1 MKKPFIA
8 RMYWVI
14 VVAWLLMVFAE
25 GSTSAALAEFAVKGI
40 LFVSTVIAAGSLV
53 FLAFAQDQ
61 INYDSVRHLVDKSTA
76 VGMASIGFAF
86 MAVGFTAIA
95 WWFVVLAVVRGGV
108 SYWAEEKMNRVL

>member
-14 VVAWLLMVFAE
+14 VVAWLLMVFTE
-25 GSTSAALAEFAVKGI
+25 GSTSAALAEFVVTGI
-40 LFVSTVIAAGSLV
+40 LVVSSVIAAGSLA
-53 FLAFAQDQ
+53 FLALAQKQ
-61 INYDSVRHLVDKSTA
+61 INYETVRHLVDKSTA

-95 WWFVVLAVVRGGV
+95 WWFIALAVVRGGV
-108 SYWAEEKMNRVL
+108 SYWAEEKKKQIL